1 MHKHPPGKTELI
13 GKLAHLEAILCRL
26 SSDYAAATHKNV
38 LIADCIEKAKV
49 ELRDAVKSLTESDLN
64 NTLHLSNIA
73 WLHINFGRRLM
84 EAESIE
90 TLLGEGIFLEL
101 TKDQKWQH
109 AKIETMLKRMDQMV
123 LDLLN
128 LVQKRVT
135 S

>member
-1 MHKHPPGKTELI
+1 MHKHPIGKTELL
-13 GKLAHLEAILCRL
+13 GRLAHLEAILCRL
-26 SSDYAAATHKNV
+26 SSDYAAAAHKNL
-38 LIADCIEKAKV
+38 LIADCIEKAKI
-49 ELRDAVKSLTESDLN
+49 ELREAVKSLTESNLTD
-64 NTLHLSNIA
+64 TLHLSNMA

-101 TKDQKWQH
+101 TKDEKWQH

-128 LVQKRVT
+128 LVQKRAT